1 MLVMINIDDTSRNIL
16 LVGGAGTG
24 KSYILRQYAEA
35 HLNCILCAPTG
46 IAAVNIGGAT
56 MHSVFGIPRD
66 SIGARVTKKQ
76 DAAVRLLAA
85 ADAVLIDE
93 ISMARSDVFGF
104 AMRVLKKAEKRRGSK
119 IRVIAAGD
127 FAQLPPVVT
136 AEDAK
141 RMKKA
146 GLNPSGYAFT
156 APEWSAC
163 HFKTIELDE
172 IKRQDDPGFIH
183 ALNEI
188 RAGRLAGL
196 NYFAQMVDA
205 SIAPNADGAKDRLVR
220 NIMETRAVY
229 ICGTNAEA
237 QQVNDA
243 CINALDAPAIGYTA
257 EVSGRVMVLPAE
269 RVVMFKPGERVIF
282 TVNDVVHNQYQ
293 NGTMGTVCACFR
305 DHVLV
310 QIDNGP
316 ALNVY
321 PHMWTLYSYRTSGGK
336 ITRAETGTERQ
347 IPLKAAYAITVHK
360 AQGKTVDAAI
370 VSPHTF
376 APGQLYVALSRVRTP
391 EGLRLTE
398 PLTADMLITSDE
410 AQRFA
415 ENGYKWKS
423 KPARKAAKKTEPKK
437 TVGKKS
443 AAVKKPKSAAKSAR
457 TAALQLKKKANGKSV
472 IAKTTGRKKTAKSA
486 GKRKTVRIARTPK
499 GAGKTAQKAKTAT
512 EAVSKPKNTAKV
524 GGKAKPKAKP
534 KTAVKKQTRK
544 TAHADTAANA
554 VRAI

>member
-1 MLVMINIDDTSRNIL
+1 MQTVTDVLNKSSRNVL

-24 KSYILRQYAEA
+24 KSYLLRQYASE
-35 HLNCILCAPTG
+35 HPNTILCAPTG

-93 ISMARSDVFGF
+93 SSMARSDVFGF
-104 AMRVLKKAEKRRGSK
+104 AMRVLKKAEKRKGSK

-146 GLNPSGYAFT
+146 GLDPSGFAFT
-156 APEWSAC
+156 APEWAAC
-163 HFKTIELDE
+163 HFKTVELDE
-172 IKRQDDPGFIH
+172 IRRQSDEDFIR

-188 RAGRLAGL
+188 REGSPSGLA
-196 NYFAQMVDA
+196 YFVPMVDTDL
-205 SIAPNADGAKDRLVR
+205 APDTNGAKDRLVAE
-220 NIMETRAVY
+220 IMSTHAIY

-237 QQVNDA
+237 AQVNDA
-243 CINALDAPAIGYTA
+243 CMAAVHSPAAGYTA
-257 EVSGRVMVLPAE
+257 EVTGRVMLLPAD
-269 RVVMFKPGERVIF
+269 RVVMYKPGERVIF
-282 TVNDVVHNQYQ
+282 TVNDVIHNQYQ
-293 NGTMGTVCACFR
+293 NGTLGTITACYA

-316 ALNVY
+316 ELHVY
-321 PHMWTLYSYRTSGGK
+321 PHTWTLYSYRSSGGK
-336 ITRAETGTERQ
+336 LIKSEAGTERQ

-370 VSPHTF
+370 VSPRTF

-410 AQRFA
+410 AQKFA
-415 ENGYKWKS
+415 ENGYKWE
-423 KPARKAAKKTEPKK
+423 RKK
-437 TVGKKS
+437 TVRSQTKTRS
-443 AAVKKPKSAAKSAR
+443 AAA
-457 TAALQLKKKANGKSV
+457 
-472 IAKTTGRKKTAKSA
+472 KTAKSSVHGKA
-486 GKRKTVRIARTPK
+486 NVKKNKCEGEAPRQKSKRKKIAKRK
-499 GAGKTAQKAKTAT
+499 GTRPAVKTTAHKKTCAKAKRL
-512 EAVSKPKNTAKV
+512 KN
-524 GGKAKPKAKP
+524 
-534 KTAVKKQTRK
+534 
-544 TAHADTAANA
+544 
-554 VRAI
+554 

>member
-1 MLVMINIDDTSRNIL
+1 MMALACAGAFLCAGHGLCSSYNLSMIELDNTSRNIL

-35 HLNCILCAPTG
+35 HPNCILCAPTG

-146 GLNPSGYAFT
+146 GLDPSGYAFT
-156 APEWSAC
+156 ALEWSTC

-172 IKRQDDPGFIH
+172 IKRQDDPGFIR

-188 RAGRLAGL
+188 RAGRPAGL
-196 NYFAQMVDA
+196 NYFTQMVDA
-205 SIAPNADGAKDRLVR
+205 SIAPNTDGAKDRLVR
-220 NIMETRAVY
+220 DIMGTRAVY

-243 CINALDAPAIGYTA
+243 CLNALNTPAIGYTA

-282 TVNDVVHNQYQ
+282 TVNDVIHNQYQ
-293 NGTMGTVCACFR
+293 NGTMGTVCACFS

-310 QIDNGP
+310 QIDNGQ

-321 PHMWTLYSYRTSGGK
+321 PHMWTLYSYRASGGK
-336 ITRAETGTERQ
+336 IVRSEAGMEKQ

-360 AQGKTVDAAI
+360 AQGKTVDRAI
-370 VSPHTF
+370 VSPRTF

-391 EGLRLTE
+391 GGLRLTE
-398 PLTADMLITSDE
+398 PVSAEMLITSDE
-410 AQRFA
+410 AQKFA
-415 ENGYKWKS
+415 ENGYKWSAVRKARKKS
-423 KPARKAAKKTEPKK
+423 VNTDSAGAKSAKAQKRVAKCGSGKRKSSAKTGMRAKTSAKKPARKKSAIKRATATVSAKKR
-437 TVGKKS
+437 VS
-443 AAVKKPKSAAKSAR
+443 
-457 TAALQLKKKANGKSV
+457 
-472 IAKTTGRKKTAKSA
+472 
-486 GKRKTVRIARTPK
+486 GKRAS
-499 GAGKTAQKAKTAT
+499 GKAQK
-512 EAVSKPKNTAKV
+512 S
-524 GGKAKPKAKP
+524 G
-534 KTAVKKQTRK
+534 TRK
-544 TAHADTAANA
+544 GTK
-554 VRAI
+554 RK